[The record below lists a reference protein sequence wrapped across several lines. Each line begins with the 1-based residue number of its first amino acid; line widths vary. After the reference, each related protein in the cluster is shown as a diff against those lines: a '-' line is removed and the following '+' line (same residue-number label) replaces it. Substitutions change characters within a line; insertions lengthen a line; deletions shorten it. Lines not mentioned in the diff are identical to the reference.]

1 MEMFPDILKNGIVII
16 FAGCLASFLIIEGLI
31 ISQMHVAGP
40 DNLDYL
46 IVLGAQVYKMVQA
59 GSKIST
65 GQGL

>member
-1 MEMFPDILKNGIVII
+1 MENVPDILKGIVII

-59 GSKIST
+59 RS
-65 GQGL
+65 